1 MNKKF
6 SLAIVLVS
14 IAVTLSGCNS
24 FYDTYKAG
32 DKPGEIVCAFGYEP
46 EEGFDPI
53 KASTHYGTSL
63 FQTALFKRDNNLHV
77 VGDLAQDYNLSD
89 DKLTYTVK
97 LKPGIK
103 FSDGSDLKASDV
115 VFTYNTALN
124 EGEASVD
131 LSSLK
136 NVEAPDDQTVVFT
149 LNKPDIGFLS
159 KMASLGIVP
168 EHAYGPNYGSNPVG
182 TGPFKFVDWRKGE
195 QLIVEPNPYYYGEKI
210 PFNKVTFL
218 FIEDDQAPTLAQ
230 SHGADIIR
238 VPASL
243 IQNGKSPYE
252 GYHLEVLKT
261 MDNRGI
267 AFPIPANTG
276 EKTTDESIASGAPIG
291 NNVTSDIAIRKAINV
306 AIDRQAL
313 IDGALNG
320 QGTPAYS
327 LCDGTPWFNEDAN
340 VVQDGDLAAARKIL
354 DEAGWKEGADG
365 IRSKDGQRAEFTLWF
380 AYKDRENLALAFC
393 ETCRSIGIDAHAQ
406 YAQWEEIE
414 PRMYSE
420 PVLFGWGSYDPLEL
434 YYNYSSAYAG
444 KSYYNSGFYKNEK
457 VDDYFNKALS
467 SGTEEESYKY
477 FKLAQWDGETG
488 LSTKGDS
495 PWCWLVN
502 ENHLYLVRDGIDIG
516 PQKLQSHGG
525 GWPLLDTMPSW
536 KVTYNNMN

>member
-1 MNKKF
+1 MNKKA

-14 IAVTLSGCNS
+14 IVVTLCGCNA

-32 DKPGEIVCAFGYEP
+32 NNPGEIVCAFGYEP

-53 KASTHYGTSL
+53 KGSTHYGTSL
-63 FQTALFKRDNNLHV
+63 FQTALFKRDIDLHI
-77 VGDLAQDYNLSD
+77 VGDLAQDYTLSN

-131 LSSLK
+131 LSSLNK
-136 NVEAPDDQTVVFT
+136 VEAPDDQTVVFT

-168 EHAYGPNYGSNPVG
+168 EKSYGPDYGSHPVG

-195 QLIVEPNPYYYGEKI
+195 QLICEPNPYYYGEKI

-238 VPASL
+238 IPATL
-243 IQNGKSPYE
+243 IHDNKSPYE

-267 AFPIPANTG
+267 AFPIPANIG
-276 EKTTDESIASGAPIG
+276 EKTSKDTIVPGSAIG
-291 NNVTSDIAIRKAINV
+291 NNVTTDPAVRKAINT
-306 AIDRQAL
+306 AIDRKAL
-313 IDGALNG
+313 IAGALNG

-340 VVQDGDLAAARKIL
+340 VLHDGDVVSARKML
-354 DEAGWKEGADG
+354 DNAGWIEGPDG
-365 IRSKDGQRAEFTLWF
+365 IRVKDGQRAEFTLWF

-434 YYNYSSAYAG
+434 YYNYSSSYGG
-444 KSYYNSGFYKNEK
+444 KSYYNSGFYNNPK
-457 VDDYFNKALS
+457 VDEYFDKALS

-477 FKLAQWDGETG
+477 FKLAQWDGQTG
-488 LSTKGDS
+488 LSTKGDA

-502 ENHLYLVRDGIDIG
+502 ENHLYLVRDGLDIG

-525 GWPLLDTMPSW
+525 GWPLLDTMSSW
-536 KVTYNNMN
+536 KVSYNNKN